1 LTKELQQKVMELDK
15 LFQVGES
22 WRCELKEECEL
33 VWIGP
38 ALSVTIMGSQSYD
51 EEKENKNNEK
61 NDK

>member
-1 LTKELQQKVMELDK
+1 MELDK